1 MLRIENLI
9 KTFGGV
15 TALAGISLTVPD
27 RSILGV
33 LGMNG
38 SGKTTMLNCVNG
50 IYQATSGTIELDEKS
65 LIGKEPHA
73 VFAEGVGRTFQVPRI
88 FPQMSLLENLSV
100 ALLSKGLGNAEVAE
114 LSAHWLNK
122 VELYRLR
129 HNYAEELSGGQQ
141 KLLEL
146 ARIMVAEPKLV
157 LLDEPFAGV
166 NPSLALLLIG
176 IIREMPQ
183 EVGCSVLLVSHDLT
197 SVYELSDNI
206 LVMHEG
212 KVLAEGD
219 AAAIQKNPDVIEAY
233 LGA

>member
-50 IYQATSGTIELDEKS
+50 IYQATSGTIELDGKS

>member
-1 MLRIENLI
+1 MLKVDQLV
-9 KTFGGV
+9 KKFGGM
-15 TALAGISLTVPD
+15 TALGGVSLTLPD
-27 RSILGV
+27 QSILGL

-38 SGKTTMLNCVNG
+38 SGKTTMLNCING
-50 IYQATSGTIELDEKS
+50 LYEATSGAITLDGVS
-65 LIGKEPHA
+65 LIGKSPHA
-73 VFAEGVGRTFQVPRI
+73 VFSEGVGRTFQVPRV
-88 FPQMSLLENLSV
+88 FHQMSLLENLSV
-100 ALLSKGLGNAEVAE
+100 ALLNKGLSNAEVAE
-114 LSAHWLNK
+114 ISAHWLNK
-122 VELYRLR
+122 VELHRLR

-146 ARIMVAEPKLV
+146 ARIMVANPKLV

-166 NPSLALLLIG
+166 NPGLALLLIR
-176 IIREMPQ
+176 IIREMPK

-212 KVLAEGD
+212 KVLAEGS
-219 AAAIQKNPDVIEAY
+219 AEVIQSNPDVIEAY

>member
-1 MLRIENLI
+1 MLKVDKLV
-9 KTFGGV
+9 KKFGGM
-15 TALAGISLTVPD
+15 TALDGVSLTLPD

-38 SGKTTMLNCVNG
+38 SGKTTMLNCING
-50 IYQATSGTIELDEKS
+50 LYDATAGAITLDGVS
-65 LIGKEPHA
+65 LIGKAPHA
-73 VFAEGVGRTFQVPRI
+73 VFSEGVGRTFQVPRI

-100 ALLSKGLGNAEVAE
+100 ALLNKGMSNAEIAE
-114 LSAHWLNK
+114 VSAYWLKK

-146 ARIMVAEPKLV
+146 ARIMVANPKLV

-166 NPSLALLLIG
+166 NPSLALLLIN
-176 IIREMPQ
+176 IIREMPK
-183 EVGCSVLLVSHDLT
+183 ELGCSVLLVSHDLT

-212 KVLAEGD
+212 RVLAEGD
-219 AAAIQKNPDVIEAY
+219 AEAIQKNPDVIEAY

>member
-1 MLRIENLI
+1 MLKVENLV
-9 KTFGGV
+9 KKFGGV
-15 TALAGISLTVPD
+15 TALDGISLTLPD

-38 SGKTTMLNCVNG
+38 SGKTTMLNCING
-50 IYQATSGTIELDEKS
+50 LYDATAGEITLDGVS
-65 LIGKEPHA
+65 LIGKVPHA
-73 VFAEGVGRTFQVPRI
+73 VFSEGVGRTFQVPRI

-100 ALLSKGLGNAEVAE
+100 ALLNKGLSNAEIAKI
-114 LSAHWLNK
+114 SAYWLKK

-146 ARIMVAEPKLV
+146 ARIMVANPKLV

-166 NPSLALLLIG
+166 NPSLALLLIN
-176 IIREMPQ
+176 IIREMPK
-183 EVGCSVLLVSHDLT
+183 ELGCSVLLVSHDLT

-212 KVLAEGD
+212 RVLAEGD
-219 AAAIQKNPDVIEAY
+219 AEAIQKNPDVIEAY